1 MNRAKHIL
9 SASAAM
15 MLLVAPCIA
24 QEAEAEAAVE
34 ESTGILHKIVMY
46 VPNRVFDVMD
56 ILRLRVR
63 VGAGVSANAR
73 ATQLAD
79 ISLGGHK
86 TVYVGLPGPRRDRT
100 LPMIVGAETQIATL
114 LSNED
119 EDANVNDP
127 DYSST
132 EIGGG
137 VQAVLVGVEVGIDP
151 LEIVDLLAGLFFIDL
166 TDDDI

>member
-1 MNRAKHIL
+1 M
-9 SASAAM
+9 
-15 MLLVAPCIA
+15 V
-24 QEAEAEAAVE
+24 
-34 ESTGILHKIVMY
+34 
-46 VPNRVFDVMD
+46 
-56 ILRLRVR
+56 
-63 VGAGVSANAR
+63 
-73 ATQLAD
+73 
-79 ISLGGHK
+79 
-86 TVYVGLPGPRRDRT
+86 
-100 LPMIVGAETQIATL
+100 VGAETQIATL